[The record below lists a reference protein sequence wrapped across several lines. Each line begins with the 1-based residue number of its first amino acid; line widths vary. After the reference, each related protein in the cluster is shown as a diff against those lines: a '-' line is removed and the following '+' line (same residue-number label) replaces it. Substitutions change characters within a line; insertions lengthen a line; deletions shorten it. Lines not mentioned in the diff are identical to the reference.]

1 LKGIGDTMR
10 TECQVC
16 MHHCNL
22 EEGQLGKCRARKN
35 LRGNITSINYG
46 KITSIALD
54 PIEKKPLNRFYPG
67 SSILSVG
74 SFGCNLNCPF
84 CQNYS
89 ISMVKEDDA
98 EFVHISPE
106 DLVQKAIKLREKGNI
121 GIAFTYN
128 EPLIGFEYVRDV
140 AKLIHEENMKN
151 VVVTNGSVTRETA
164 LKVLPYVDAFNI
176 DLKGFTDEFYHRI
189 GGNLETV
196 KEFIKLAAGVSYV
209 ELTTLIIPDKN
220 DSCQE
225 MEKISEWIASVNPE
239 IPLHISRFF
248 PAWKMKDCEATDVKQ
263 IYELAKIARKKLKYV
278 YTGNC

>member
-1 LKGIGDTMR
+1 MR

-176 DLKGFTDEFYHRI
+176 DLKGFTDEFYHMI

>member
-1 LKGIGDTMR
+1 MKGIGDTMR

-176 DLKGFTDEFYHRI
+176 DLKGFTDEFYHMI

-196 KEFIKLAAGVSYV
+196 KEFIKLAVGVSYV

>member
-1 LKGIGDTMR
+1 MKGIGDTMR

-196 KEFIKLAAGVSYV
+196 KEFIKLAVGVSYV

>member
-1 LKGIGDTMR
+1 MKGIGDTMR

-176 DLKGFTDEFYHRI
+176 DLKGFTDEFYHMI

>member
-196 KEFIKLAAGVSYV
+196 KEFIKLAVGVSYV

>member
-1 LKGIGDTMR
+1 MR

-196 KEFIKLAAGVSYV
+196 KEFIKLAVGVSYV

>member
-176 DLKGFTDEFYHRI
+176 DLKGFTDEFYHMI